1 MAVPI
6 VRSGPEGIGGELM
19 PREISD
25 FIFERAARAS
35 AVMQQAPSIPLTG
48 RGKTIPV
55 VTGRPTASWVDEGG
69 RKPVSD
75 ATISTKQM
83 DPKKIAVIVPFSKEY
98 LRDNTINIMQM
109 LRPQIA
115 EAFAMAFDAAALY
128 GTASPFTTYVNQ
140 TTNAVTLGT
149 ATTGGY
155 HADLVGSISQ
165 IIGGAN
171 QGKGYRH
178 NGWAFDSVAEPE
190 LLASYDGQ
198 GRPLLVES
206 ATNDGNVARLIGR
219 RVSYY
224 DNVGK
229 PAVPDDPGTT
239 GVDESEPEVLGFG
252 GDWQQARYG
261 VASDISY
268 DISSQATI
276 ELADN
281 TRLNLWQDN
290 LVALLAEAEYGFI
303 VNDPQAFSRVNAA
316 A

>member
-19 PREISD
+19 PREISG
-25 FIFERAARAS
+25 FIFERAAQSS
-35 AVMQQAPSIPLTG
+35 AVMRQAPSIPLTG
-48 RGKTIPV
+48 KGKTIPV

-115 EAFAMAFDAAALY
+115 EAFAMAFDAASLY
-128 GTASPFTTYVNQ
+128 GTASPFTTYINQ
-140 TTNAVTLGT
+140 TTNETVLGT
-149 ATTGGY
+149 AAEGGY
-155 HADLVGSISQ
+155 HADLVQSISQ
-165 IIGGAN
+165 VVGGAN
-171 QGKGYRH
+171 AGKGYRH

-190 LLASYDGQ
+190 LLAAYDGQ
-198 GRPLLVES
+198 GRPLLAES
-206 ATNDGNVARLIGR
+206 TTQTGTVPTLVGR

-224 DNVGK
+224 DNV
-229 PAVPDDPGTT
+229 ASSGT
-239 GVDESEPEVLGFG
+239 LGFG

-268 DISSQATI
+268 DISSQASI
-276 ELADN
+276 QLADG
-281 TRLNLWQDN
+281 TTTLHLWQDN

-303 VNDPQAFSRVNAA
+303 VNDPQAFSRVNEPAA
-316 A
+316 V